1 MSRDNKPSKELD
13 YQPPADYLEA
23 LGHFAGKLGHDF
35 NNVLASIQGCIEIM
49 RNKLDAQYPENN
61 PFERQFKIIESSI
74 RRGTDITTKIRGF
87 LRPGPLQRDRI
98 DAGLLLD
105 ALADTITEAGI
116 IRNDVQ
122 VIKHGSVEIEA
133 NEFLIIQKLTGLCI
147 NALEAMTGQTDSTL
161 ILMLDIDVIGE
172 GSDQELPAGSY
183 ARISIID
190 HGKGMSEQVRTRL
203 FQPFFSTK
211 GGRVGEG
218 YGLHLAMSDGIVR
231 RHGGVLRV
239 KSEINVGTSIQI
251 FLPVAHDES
260 RTS

>member
-1 MSRDNKPSKELD
+1 MSKDNKPSKELD

-35 NNVLASIQGCIEIM
+35 NNVLASIQGCMEIM

-105 ALADTITEAGI
+105 ALADTITESGAT
-116 IRNDVQ
+116 RDDVQ
-122 VIKHGSVEIEA
+122 VMKHSSAEIEA
-133 NEFLIIQKLTGLCI
+133 NEFLIIQMLTGLCI
-147 NALEAMTGQTDSTL
+147 NSLEAMAGQKDSTL
-161 ILMLDIDVIGE
+161 ILMLDTEIIGE
-172 GSDQELPAGSY
+172 GCDNELSPGTY
-183 ARISIID
+183 VRISIID
-190 HGKGMSEQVRTRL
+190 HGKGMSEQVRAKL

-218 YGLHLAMSDGIVR
+218 YGLHLPMADGIVR

-239 KSEINVGTSIQI
+239 KSELGIGTSVQI
-251 FLPVAHDES
+251 FLPAAKPVNDF
-260 RTS
+260 